1 MPEQPKLKG
10 ALKIALGQMIDDVTV
25 TFSFEVSEDA
35 NTIFDWLASQHLD
48 GDSIVIA
55 LKTSNMRVVS

>member
-10 ALKIALGQMIDDVTV
+10 AFKVALGQMMDDVTV

-35 NTIFDWLASQHLD
+35 DTFFDWLASQHLD
-48 GDSIVIA
+48 GDGIVIA
-55 LKTSNMRVVS
+55 LKTSNMRVL